1 MNNLPDPS
9 LLKNEFK
16 LPDIY
21 SETLSNKI
29 NIFTINKP
37 STDLFTILF
46 INKIKDKSVSI
57 IPPGAISFVIKMLFE
72 QKDSNNYS
80 LYEQI
85 ENLGAD
91 PIYSSDN
98 NFITLGFQS
107 SSDNWEK
114 PLNLIIN
121 SILNPYFS
129 EKNGF
134 HKFRS

>member
-1 MNNLPDPS
+1 MNNLPKPS
-9 LLKNEFK
+9 VLKNTFK
-16 LPDIY
+16 LPDI
-21 SETLSNKI
+21 SHEILSNKI
-29 NIFTINKP
+29 NIFTIHKP
-37 STDLFTILF
+37 STDLFTLLF
-46 INKIKDKSVSI
+46 INKINDKSVSI

-114 PLNLIIN
+114 PLNLIIK
-121 SILNPYFS
+121 SILNPHFS
-129 EKNGF
+129 ENEFG
-134 HKFRS
+134 SLSL